1 MGKNINSLCDLSIIP
16 NLQIFI
22 NTCASSLLVRVQ
34 YLVPSM
40 HIYRY
45 IHIYTYDEITVL
57 YVVNELNQVIPF
69 EI

>member
-34 YLVPSM
+34 YLVPSVD
-40 HIYRY
+40 
-45 IHIYTYDEITVL
+45 IYTYDEITVL